1 MLARLS
7 DNDVD
12 ERLLCITALGS
23 PSWDCRSGAPS
34 RLGLAGGVALGDGRA
49 GDWVDV
55 VAFAGDAAVMTGWA
69 GRRGGL
75 DGESPSS
82 RLLLNFWDD
91 FRGGG
96 LGGGGDS
103 LFFFLFLSSFLSP
116 SRTVPFDDD
125 DDDVSDS
132 LIAARV
138 RGFAPALSPS
148 LSLGTS
154 FVKLPALA
162 RLPWRA
168 RGGGIRIEETMPGE
182 WEEIEVGVVSRL
194 YGPGPG
200 DSENRVEGLP
210 LTPLIRL
217 LGAENSGVGGGRSCV
232 AI

>member
-1 MLARLS
+1 VLVRLS
-7 DNDVD
+7 DKDVE
-12 ERLLCITALGS
+12 ERLLCITGLGS
-23 PSWDCRSGAPS
+23 PNWDCRSGVPS
-34 RLGLAGGVALGDGRA
+34 RLGLFGGAVPGDGTA

-55 VAFAGDAAVMTGWA
+55 VAFAGDAAVMAGWA
-69 GRRGGL
+69 GRRGGWSG
-75 DGESPSS
+75 DSSSS

-96 LGGGGDS
+96 LGGRGDS
-103 LFFFLFLSSFLSP
+103 LFFLFFMSFLSP

-138 RGFAPALSPS
+138 CGLASALIPP

-162 RLPWRA
+162 RLPCRA
-168 RGGGIRIEETMPGE
+168 RGGGIPIEETMPGE
-182 WEEIEVGVVSRL
+182 CEEREVGVVSRL

-200 DSENRVEGLP
+200 DSEKRVDGLP
-210 LTPLIRL
+210 LTPLTRL
-217 LGAENSGVGGGRSCV
+217 LGPENSGVGGGRSFV